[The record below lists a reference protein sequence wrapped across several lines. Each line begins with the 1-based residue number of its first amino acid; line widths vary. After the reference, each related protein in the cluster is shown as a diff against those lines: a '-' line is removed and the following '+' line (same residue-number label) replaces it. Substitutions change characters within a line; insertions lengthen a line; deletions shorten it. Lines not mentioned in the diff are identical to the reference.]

1 MWLARLGTRLG
12 TVSSYYI
19 RAYIQY
25 GKDPVRYRPNAAK
38 VKGQAGL
45 SPAPLTRRDLYTGS
59 YYLFNTLFPQSNVY
73 AFYYNIAS
81 LLASYIA
88 IYISMITMYVLPE
101 ISSRLRSSKDTILY
115 TFVMQILLF

>member
-1 MWLARLGTRLG
+1 M
-12 TVSSYYI
+12 Y
-19 RAYIQY
+19 
-25 GKDPVRYRPNAAK
+25 
-38 VKGQAGL
+38 
-45 SPAPLTRRDLYTGS
+45 S

-81 LLASYIA
+81 LLASYIYMY